1 VETGAIST
9 ASERGI
15 PRFREFPSLV
25 AERPANGGLLQ
36 FGLTGSRSASA
47 VAASRGLR
55 YTAGVSLIRDSMD
68 RRGFISGLA
77 VAAALAGFTSTSA
90 VADGR
95 RVALVIGNGAYRSV
109 PALPNPPNDAGDVA
123 AVLKRLGF
131 AVTLITN
138 ASFDEMR
145 RGLIALGRDAAG
157 ADMAAVYFAGH
168 GMEIN
173 GENWLIP
180 VDAELKRDTDAANE
194 AISLQS
200 VMMQV
205 SSTMSLGLVILDA
218 CRNNPFTA
226 KMNRSLA
233 VRAAVSGGLGRIEP
247 VGNVLVAYA
256 ARDGTTALDGGG
268 RNSPFT
274 AALLRNIETPGVEV
288 TFVFRNVRD
297 DVMEATRNEQQPFV
311 YGSLSRKA
319 IYLAGLPP
327 PGSASATEANAMPAV
342 AAPAAP
348 APVTSATAIDP
359 ALVGT
364 WEIMVPSG
372 RGQSRWIWQMM
383 ADGTYKFHAEGG
395 RATPAH
401 EGTLTAVNGRWTLHA
416 LKGLSKDYGDG
427 GSYEIHDAIAVI
439 TGKLGTGY
447 WKRSVE

>member
-1 VETGAIST
+1 M
-9 ASERGI
+9 
-15 PRFREFPSLV
+15 
-25 AERPANGGLLQ
+25 N
-36 FGLTGSRSASA
+36 
-47 VAASRGLR
+47 
-55 YTAGVSLIRDSMD
+55 

-77 VAAALAGFTSTSA
+77 VAAALAGFTSASA
-90 VADGR
+90 LADGR

-109 PALPNPPNDAGDVA
+109 PALPNPPNDAGDVVA
-123 AVLKRLGF
+123 ALKRLGF
-131 AVTLITN
+131 EVTLITN

-157 ADMAAVYFAGH
+157 ADMATVYFAGH

-200 VMMQV
+200 VMMQL
-205 SSTMSLGLVILDA
+205 SSTTSLGLVILDA
-218 CRNNPFTA
+218 CRNNPFAA

-233 VRAAVSGGLGRIEP
+233 VRAVSGGLGRIEP

-256 ARDGTTALDGGG
+256 ARDGTTALDGNG

-319 IYLAGLPP
+319 IYLAGLSP
-327 PGSASATEANAMPAV
+327 PGSASPTQANAMPAV
-342 AAPAAP
+342 AAPASP
-348 APVTSATAIDP
+348 ALATSVTAVDP

-364 WEIMVPSG
+364 WEIMVPGG

-383 ADGTYKFHAEGG
+383 GDGTYKFHAEGG
-395 RATPAH
+395 RDAPPH
-401 EGTLTAVNGRWTLHA
+401 EGTITAANGRWTLHA
-416 LKGLSKDYGDG
+416 LKGLSKDYSDG
-427 GSYEIHDAIAVI
+427 GSYEIHDTIAVI

-447 WKRSVE
+447 WKRSME